1 MRLEKKRDSE
11 LAERKGL
18 AVRTIIQTIWLVLS
32 GIIAYVAL
40 DWIFSS
46 EQLTYDFFYTS
57 LGIPRSVPEAVIM
70 GVLIILIV
78 LVMQFFLVMGYAIAS
93 PQGRQRTGD
102 PSPYSSTYDPMQDD
116 YRH

>member
-18 AVRTIIQTIWLVLS
+18 AVRTIIQIIWLVLS

-40 DWIFSS
+40 DWIFTS
-46 EQLTYDFFYTS
+46 EQLSYDFFYTT

-70 GVLIILIV
+70 GALILVIV
-78 LVMQFFLVMGYAIAS
+78 FVMQFFLIMGYAIAS
-93 PQGRQRTGD
+93 PQGRERTGN